1 MVKKLFS
8 SVKNEVKESIIE
20 NKYILL
26 LSTILFMFPLILGYF
41 LGNNLQVLLEPV
53 LTEFKKKV
61 SSGEVKLTFD
71 SIFLNNF
78 KAVLIEYIGGIFF
91 GFLTFFILIFN
102 GLFIGY
108 FGSKLDLKLFL
119 VGIIPHGIFEIPALI
134 IGAAAGFVFTS
145 FLVNVIKDI
154 ISKDLY
160 KSDLNQSLLDNYPNE
175 NNFNKTTIL
184 QKFKFA
190 LGKNQKRIKQSLILL
205 LISIILLIIAAFIET
220 HITAIIINSF
230 K

>member
-8 SVKNEVKESIIE
+8 SVKNEVKESLIE

-41 LGNNLQVLLEPV
+41 LGHNLQILLEPV

-78 KAVLIEYIGGIFF
+78 KAVLIEYVGGIFF
-91 GFLTFFILIFN
+91 GFLTFFILVFN

-108 FGSKLDLKLFL
+108 FGSKLNLKLFL

-134 IGAAAGFVFTS
+134 IGATAGFVFTS
-145 FLVNVIKDI
+145 FLVNVIKDT
-154 ISKDLY
+154 ISKNSY
-160 KSDLNQSLLDNYPNE
+160 KSDLNQSLVDNYPDE
-175 NNFNKTTIL
+175 NNFNKTTRL

-190 LGKNQKRIKQSLILL
+190 LDKNHKKIKQSLILL
-205 LISIILLIIAAFIET
+205 SISIVLLIIAAFIET
-220 HITAIIINSF
+220 HITAIIINAF